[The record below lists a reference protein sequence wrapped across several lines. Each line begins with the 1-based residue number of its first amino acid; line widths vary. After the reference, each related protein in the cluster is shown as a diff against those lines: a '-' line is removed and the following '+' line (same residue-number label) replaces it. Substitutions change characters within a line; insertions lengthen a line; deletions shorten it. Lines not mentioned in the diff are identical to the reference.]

1 VTPGVCRE
9 KVLATRLL
17 LFGDMIACQRGVF
30 KKYRSRGLIS
40 ASVEG
45 EEVVIEVEKRGQKGG
60 CQRLSMANEE
70 QLVDLISKV
79 ES

>member
-1 VTPGVCRE
+1 
-9 KVLATRLL
+9 
-17 LFGDMIACQRGVF
+17 M
-30 KKYRSRGLIS
+30 S

-45 EEVVIEVEKRGQKGG
+45 EEVVIEVEKRGRKGG

-70 QLVDLISKV
+70 QLVDLIFKV